1 MSSVKSTKRTLPA
14 KKRKTLRIVLIILG
28 VLVILRLILPYWV
41 LHIVNTKLSELSG
54 YVGFV
59 KDIDISLHRGAYV
72 VKDVYINK
80 VDTATQ
86 EQTELF
92 TAPNIDISI
101 EWAALFHGKI
111 VSEFEFK
118 DPVLRFTEDRVEPE
132 QMEKDTNDFRK
143 MLNAFTPFQVNR
155 FEVFNGKI
163 GYVDPTVQPK
173 VDVYLTDAHVLARN
187 LSNVRDTSA
196 LPAKIDAT
204 ANVYDGQLILKM
216 RADALAEDP
225 TYDMNIE
232 VVNAKLVHLNDFF
245 KAYAGFDVNQG
256 TFGMYMELAAKD
268 RKFIGY
274 VKPFIKDLD
283 VVGPEDKRDNILKKI
298 WEGVV
303 ALAADILEAP
313 KSEAIATKVPLVGEY
328 DDRRIGIWY
337 SVWAVLKNAFIQAL
351 YPALDN
357 QVSLNSVNK
366 VKKDD
371 VKKEGFFRKTFGEPG
386 EERKKKKSN
395 DGKNE

>member
-1 MSSVKSTKRTLPA
+1 
-14 KKRKTLRIVLIILG
+14 VLIILG
-28 VLVILRLILPYWV
+28 ALIIFRLILPYWV
-41 LHIVNTKLSELSG
+41 LHFVNHRLSELSG

-72 VKDVYINK
+72 VKDLHINK
-80 VDTATQ
+80 IDSVTQ

-92 TAPNIDISI
+92 LAPNIDISI
-101 EWAALFHGKI
+101 EWAALFHGEI
-111 VSEFEFK
+111 VSEFEFL
-118 DPVLRFTEDRVEPE
+118 DPVLKFTEDRVEPE
-132 QMEKDTNDFRK
+132 EMEKDTNDFRK
-143 MLNAFTPFQVNR
+143 MLKTFTPFQVNR

-163 GYVDPTVQPK
+163 GYVDPTVTPK
-173 VDVYLTDAHVLARN
+173 VDVYLTETHVLARN

-196 LPAKIDAT
+196 LPAKIDAN
-204 ANVYDGQLILKM
+204 ANVYGGQMILKM

-225 TYDMNIE
+225 TYDMNVE
-232 VVNAKLVHLNDFF
+232 VTNAQLVKLNDFF
-245 KAYAGFDVNQG
+245 KAYAGFDVNKG
-256 TFGMYMELAAKD
+256 TFSMYMEMAAKD

-274 VKPFIKDLD
+274 VKPIIKDLD
-283 VVGPEDKRDNILKKI
+283 VVGPEDRKDNILKKI

-313 KSEAIATKVPLVGEY
+313 KSETIASKVPIVGQH

-337 SVWAVLKNAFIQAL
+337 SVWAVLKNAFVQAL
-351 YPALDN
+351 YPTLDN

-366 VKKDD
+366 VKKDE

-386 EERKKKKSN
+386 EKKKKKKSSG
-395 DGKNE
+395 DKN